1 MKIDSKIM
9 DGEVWRLI
17 TSLFVHGNVAHVAM
31 NSYTLFNFGR
41 QVIKFLKCYSIHT
54 QVLIDWQ

>member
-1 MKIDSKIM
+1 MMKIDSKIM
-9 DGEVWRLI
+9 DGEVWRLL

-41 QVIKFLKCYSIHT
+41 QVRLLFSTGFICT
-54 QVLIDWQ
+54 